1 MGSFRLFRTAKLVL
15 LVMVGAC
22 ATPLPTVQR
31 TPSQA
36 PADTAGT
43 LLGRVLAPHV
53 AAHPGASGF
62 LVLDEPRDAFAA
74 RVLLAGAAER
84 TIDAQY
90 FIWHADTVGTLMW
103 QAMWQAAE
111 RGVRVRLLIDDANTQ
126 GLDSKLAALDAHPH
140 IELRL
145 YNPFGYR
152 GSRALG
158 YVSDFGRLN
167 RRMHN
172 KSFTVDSQVS
182 VVGGRNIAD
191 EYFGATDELGFA
203 DLDVVAVG
211 PVVAEVSHEFDLY
224 WNSVSAYPSAPFV
237 GAGGAEAQRAL
248 TARFAAVAT
257 DPAARCYAD
266 AVRASP
272 FMRRLLA
279 GRLDFE
285 WTTAQVLFDDPD
297 KTLDVVAQDKL
308 LLPVLMQRMGSPQR
322 SLDIVSPYFVPGA
335 EGTATL
341 VQLAQQGVR
350 VRVLTNSLASSD
362 ERVVHAG
369 YMKRR
374 HDLLRGGVELYELR
388 PGAAEGSLQVRGRV
402 GPAKVAGLH
411 AKTFAVDG
419 QRVFVGSFNFDLRSA
434 RLNTEMGLVI
444 DSPAF
449 ARELARVFDEGPY
462 QGFYEVRLAPD
473 GENLQWIERS
483 GTHAPAIHAVDPQ
496 TTVWQRLKVGFL
508 AGLPIDWLL

>member
-1 MGSFRLFRTAKLVL
+1 MVSSSLVRLAQL
-15 LVMVGAC
+15 LLMLLVGAC
-22 ATPLPTVQR
+22 AATLPIVQR
-31 TPSQA
+31 TPTHA
-36 PADTAGT
+36 LTDTGDT
-43 LLGRVLAPHV
+43 LLGQVLAPQV
-53 AAHPGASGF
+53 AAHPGISGF
-62 LVLDEPRDAFAA
+62 LVLDEPHDAFAV
-74 RVLLAGAAER
+74 RVLLAGTAER
-84 TIDAQY
+84 TLDLQY
-90 FIWHADTVGTLMW
+90 FIWHADAVGTLMW
-103 QAMWQAAE
+103 KALWQAAE
-111 RGVRVRLLIDDANTQ
+111 RGVRVRLLIDDANTY
-126 GLDSKLAALDAHPH
+126 GLDAELAALDAHPH
-140 IELRL
+140 IEVRL

-158 YVSDFGRLN
+158 YASDFGRLN

-172 KSFTVDSQVS
+172 KSFTADNQVS

-191 EYFGATDELGFA
+191 EYFGAAGELGFA
-203 DLDVVAVG
+203 DLDVLAVG
-211 PVVAEVSHEFDLY
+211 PVVVEVSHEFDLY
-224 WNSVSAYPSAPFV
+224 WNSVSAYPAAPFV
-237 GAGGAEAQRAL
+237 GPGNADVQAAL
-248 TARFAAVAT
+248 KARFAAVAAE
-257 DPAARCYAD
+257 PGAGRYAE

-272 FMRRLLA
+272 FMRQLLA

-285 WTTAQVLFDDPD
+285 WSSAQVLFDDPD
-297 KTLDVVAQDKL
+297 KTLNSAGRDKL

-362 ERVVHAG
+362 ERIVHAG

-374 HDLLRGGVELYELR
+374 HDLLRGGVELYEMR
-388 PGAAEGSLQVRGRV
+388 PGGAEGSLQVRGRV
-402 GPAKVAGLH
+402 GLAKVAGLH

-434 RLNTEMGLVI
+434 QLNTEMGLVI

-449 ARELARVFDEGPY
+449 ARELAWVFDEGPY
-462 QGFYEVRLAPD
+462 QGFYEVQLAPD
-473 GENLQWIERS
+473 GQNLQWIERRGA
-483 GTHAPAIHAVDPQ
+483 GTPVIHAVDPE
-496 TTVWQRLKVGFL
+496 TTAWQRVKVGFL